1 MFNLDQEITKWRQK
15 LVAGGITAH
24 EDLDELESHLRED
37 VEEQTRS
44 GADAESAFKHAVQR
58 MGAAG
63 RLQEEFRKFE
73 TKRARKLKFDRYCL
87 GFASIMI
94 LLIWPLG
101 LLKSE
106 MQLRDRL
113 LGFGA
118 MILSVVFLW
127 SGRYISKILP
137 ALSRTQTQIAHL
149 TCGLATFAWL
159 MIYFYVILPRCNF
172 TMGEVI
178 VATIWAMT
186 PCAMFGGIT
195 SGVNEAA
202 SKYTHSVG

>member
-1 MFNLDQEITKWRQK
+1 MFNLDQEITKWRQQ
-15 LVAGGITAH
+15 LVAGGIT
-24 EDLDELESHLRED
+24 ERDDLDELESHLRKD
-37 VEEQTRS
+37 MEEQMRS
-44 GADAESAFKHAVQR
+44 GADVESAFKNAVRR

-63 RLQEEFRKFE
+63 RLQEEFSKFE

-118 MILSVVFLW
+118 MILSIVFLW

-137 ALSRTQTQIAHL
+137 ALSCTQTQIAHIISA
-149 TCGLATFAWL
+149 LATFAWL
-159 MIYFYVILPRCNF
+159 MIYFHVILPRCNF

-178 VATIWAMT
+178 VASIWAMM

-202 SKYTHSVG
+202 FKYTHSAG